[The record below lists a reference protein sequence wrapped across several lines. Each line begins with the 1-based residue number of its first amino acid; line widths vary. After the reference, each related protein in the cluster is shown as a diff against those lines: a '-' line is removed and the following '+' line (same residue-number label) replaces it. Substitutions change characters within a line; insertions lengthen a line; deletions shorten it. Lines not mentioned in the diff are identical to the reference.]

1 MSTAAFVRPEFR
13 TLGSLPLAALATL
26 ALIYGMHHL
35 IKQEIHYL
43 QTLMETEK
51 LELLTKKSSEIQI
64 QFTHTL
70 LQITFLTKT
79 LT

>member
-35 IKQEIHYL
+35 IKEDAFEPEIDEL
-43 QTLMETEK
+43 RPIPSIVMKDPGPIVTE
-51 LELLTKKSSEIQI
+51 
-64 QFTHTL
+64 
-70 LQITFLTKT
+70 
-79 LT
+79 